1 LRNVV
6 VALVLVAASVAFV
19 ATIYFTKQ
27 EQGGTSQDRALGAA
41 TSQPLRVIATTGMV
55 GDLVMRVGGPV
66 VEVESLM
73 GAGIDPHLYKASES
87 DVRKMASADIIF
99 YSGLHLEGKLTEV
112 FEQMEAR
119 GIPTVA
125 VTRAIPEARLL
136 VVDEA
141 SVAHDPHVWFDV
153 ALWSQTTHTIVEA
166 LGEARPGYVDL
177 IARRAEM
184 TRSELE
190 DLDGWARKRLAS
202 ISREKRVLVTAH
214 DAFGYFARAYDLE
227 VRAVQGVSTATEAGA
242 ADIQRLADFMADRK
256 IPALFVESSVPP
268 AVTRALMA
276 AVVSRGHD
284 VEVGGELYSDAMGPA
299 GSGADDYIG
308 MVRHNVETIVAG
320 LNR

>member
-6 VALVLVAASVAFV
+6 VALVLIAASAAFV
-19 ATIYFTKQ
+19 ATIYYTKQ
-27 EQGGTSQDRALGAA
+27 SAGSATRNRTLDAA
-41 TSQPLRVIATTGMV
+41 TSQPLRVVTTTGMV
-55 GDLVMRVGGPV
+55 GDLVARVGGPV

-87 DVRKMASADIIF
+87 DVRKMAAADIIF

-112 FEQMEAR
+112 FEQMEGR
-119 GIPTVA
+119 GIPTVPI
-125 VTRAIPEARLL
+125 TRSLAEEDLL

-141 SVAHDPHVWFDV
+141 SGSHDPHVWFDV
-153 ALWSQTTHTIVEA
+153 ALWAQATNVIVDT
-166 LGEARPGYVDL
+166 LGEARPGYADL
-177 IARRAEM
+177 LVRRGEM
-184 TRSELE
+184 TRTELLV
-190 DLDGWARKRLAS
+190 LDEWARNRIATVPRK
-202 ISREKRVLVTAH
+202 KRVLVTAH

-242 ADIQRLADFMADRK
+242 ADIQRLADFMATNR

-276 AVVSRGHD
+276 AVVARGHK
-284 VEVGGELYSDAMGPA
+284 VEIGGELYSDAMGPA
-299 GSGADDYIG
+299 GTAADNYIG
-308 MVRHNVETIVAG
+308 MVRHNVNTIVTG